1 MLKLK
6 DSHPYVVS
14 GFLVRRSAQR
24 EGGSRTDVLSGFLVG
39 RSAQREGGS
48 RARTRNRIRACGL
61 VMIAVLTGACD
72 KAQLLAPTKST
83 ITVSAPT
90 RVLPSGGSTEV
101 TAFVMESGGTP
112 VQNGTTV
119 RFTST
124 LGRVD
129 PGEAQTRNGL
139 AITTFFAGDSSGI
152 AEIRA
157 SSGAAT
163 GGEGTANLNV
173 LTITIGA
180 AAVTTVTIR
189 ANPASVGPGG
199 GSVELIATAV
209 GKEGQTLPGIVVTFS
224 TTQGSLS
231 SPTATT
237 NAAGEA
243 RTTLTTAEAASVT
256 ATAGTVNST
265 TPASITIRPG
275 PAVTITCTPA
285 AGGTNCN
292 AVQASA
298 SNNAATVTF
307 TVTRVSGSSALRTAT
322 IDFGDGTS
330 QSLGNLAGGAATV
343 TRTYSGPSAPGTQ
356 SYTATVS
363 ATDINGES
371 ASVSTTVIVTRPTLT
386 PISVTVSAQGE
397 TATAQGQRWTFTAAA
412 TGGGEGTTNAP
423 IESYEWDFA
432 DGQSATTSGN
442 TTAHVYRTTASG
454 ETYTVRV
461 TARTTD
467 GRTAIGRTEILV
479 KFP

>member
-14 GFLVRRSAQR
+14 GF
-24 EGGSRTDVLSGFLVG
+24 SRTDVLSGFLVG

-180 AAVTTVTIR
+180 AAVTAVTIR

-237 NAAGEA
+237 NAGGEA

-256 ATAGTVNST
+256 ATAGTVTS
-265 TPASITIRPG
+265 AAAAIALRPG

-285 AGGTNCN
+285 AGGTLCT

-330 QSLGNLAGGAATV
+330 QGLGNLAAATTV
-343 TRTYSGPSAPGTQ
+343 THTYNGPSSPGTQ
-356 SYTATVS
+356 SYTAIVS
-363 ATDINGES
+363 ATDVNGES
-371 ASVSTTVIVTRPTLT
+371 ASVSTPVIVTRPFPT
-386 PISVTVSAQGE
+386 PINVTI
-397 TATAQGQRWTFTAAA
+397 TATPDAAPNANRRWTFTANA
-412 TGGGEGTTNAP
+412 TEGGTTPVAGQ
-423 IESYEWDFA
+423 SFTWDFG
-432 DGQSATTSGN
+432 DGSGEVTTSGN
-442 TTAHVYRTTASG
+442 TTAHVYAGATTVR
-454 ETYTVRV
+454 TVRV
-461 TARTTD
+461 TVRTAD
-467 GRTAIGRTEILV
+467 GRTGVGQTEIV
-479 KFP
+479 P